1 MNEAEVKF
9 EREQLT
15 GIVPVG
21 SYLTDAARRFGF
33 RPYLECDTASGIHAC
48 DLSVLSGSELLSP
61 ITSAEKEHFSDSG
74 RKNGNRLGCYAR
86 IEKPG
91 EIVVMTEENKKAE
104 QASEA
109 PETDAGEEFKK
120 EFTELPLENKFA
132 KLVELE
138 AIALGETFSYVLNAP
153 FTIADK
159 VMDVMAD
166 FGFKKEEQEKKT
178 AQPNGSTSEEGE
190 KQSSEKS
197 KGKNQH
203 KKKGDE
209 AK

>member
-1 MNEAEVKF
+1 MNEAEVRF

-15 GIVPVG
+15 GIVPIG

-48 DLSVLSGSELLSP
+48 DLSIVSGSDLLST
-61 ITSAEKEHFSDSG
+61 ITCAEKEHFSDTG

-91 EIVVMTEENKKAE
+91 EIVVMTEDNKKSDPAT
-104 QASEA
+104 EA
-109 PETDAGEEFKK
+109 PETATDEEYKK
-120 EFTELPLENKFA
+120 QFTELPLEKKFA

-153 FTIADK
+153 FTVADK

-166 FGFKKEEQEKKT
+166 FGFKKEEQEKK
-178 AQPNGSTSEEGE
+178 AARPNGSTSEEGDN
-190 KQSSEKS
+190 KKS
-197 KGKNQH
+197 KGKNPD
-203 KKKGDE
+203 KKKGEE
-209 AK
+209 AKPAE